1 MDIFISYSF
10 LNNSWYRN
18 YFLFQTVTLDI
29 QLPEETEN
37 SEIESLP
44 HEEKLTKMISVLS
57 QALKDAKSGQ
67 WTL

>member
-1 MDIFISYSF
+1 MYLI
-10 LNNSWYRN
+10 
-18 YFLFQTVTLDI
+18 YFRFQTVTLDI
-29 QLPEETEN
+29 QLPEETEK

-67 WTL
+67 